1 MSLDKLWR
9 LDKNWFWIFSFC
21 WFFLIEILLR
31 MKLGVVFWLAFGWF
45 LVLEWQAKNFLGIEF
60 SDNRIMKI
68 LKSAYYAFLISLL
81 IFCVFFLLN
90 ALCRSFDNNI
100 MFFQLP

>member
-1 MSLDKLWR
+1 MDKLWR
-9 LDKNWFWIFSFC
+9 LDKNWFWILSFF
-21 WFFLIEILLR
+21 WFLLIEIMLR

-45 LVLEWQAKNFLGIEF
+45 LVLEWQAKNLLGIEF
-60 SDNRIMKI
+60 SDNQILKV
-68 LKSAYYAFLISLL
+68 LKSAYYAFLVSLL
-81 IFCVFFLLN
+81 IFVVFFLLN